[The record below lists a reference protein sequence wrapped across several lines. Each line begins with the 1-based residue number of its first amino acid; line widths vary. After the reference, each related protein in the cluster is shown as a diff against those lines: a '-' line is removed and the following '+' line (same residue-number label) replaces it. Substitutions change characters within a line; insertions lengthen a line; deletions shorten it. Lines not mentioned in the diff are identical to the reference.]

1 MKDLRNPK
9 QIRDLQTKGLFTPSG
24 SGSEREKYQSTS
36 KKKIK
41 EQKCIPVGCVPSA
54 AVAVSWGGGGGS
66 AQGVSARPPPPPC
79 CEQNHRQV

>member
-41 EQKCIPVGCVPSA
+41 EQKCIPLGCVPSA
-54 AVAVSWGGGGGS
+54 AVAVSWGGR
-66 AQGVSARPPPPPC
+66 GVLPKGCLPDPPR